1 MTPEEQVKLYEQDTN
16 AEQKIRDAITGA
28 YKDLQPESELVRT
41 YENEQFPSFYSALS
55 GYGVDSG
62 LTGLSPLTLLQ
73 NAWKNQARMATAAQV
88 ARDAFDVRRAGM
100 EDLIKTGVS
109 QWATGYQ
116 GAQNAYD
123 RWWAQK
129 QHEDQMALAREQ
141 MRRALS
147 GGGGV
152 AVPPPPS
159 GMTAEELAWYL
170 AAKDQAEK
178 QEKWNEKANEAWN
191 KAQTTGKPLTAKDLV
206 NNFRGLKTTGKN
218 YTPKPLTA
226 KDLVNNFRGLRY
238 TSTKPVQS
246 KPLYTPVSSLSG
258 YSTVYKPL
266 TAKDLVNNFKGLR

>member
-16 AEQKIRDAITGA
+16 AEQKIRDAITKA
-28 YKDLQPESELVRT
+28 YQDLQPESELVRT

-55 GYGVDSG
+55 GYGADTG
-62 LTGLSPLTLLQ
+62 LTDLSPLTLLQ
-73 NAWKNQARMATAAQV
+73 NAWNNQARMATVAQV

-141 MRRALS
+141 MRRATS

-152 AVPPPPS
+152 NAVPPPPP
-159 GMTAEELAWYL
+159 GMNEAELAWFL
-170 AAKDQAEK
+170 AAVDQAEK
-178 QEKWNEKANEAWN
+178 QGAWNAKANEAWK
-191 KAQTTGKPLTAKDLV
+191 KAQTK
-206 NNFRGLKTTGKN
+206 GKN
-218 YTPKPLTA
+218 YTPVPTK
-226 KDLVNNFRGLRY
+226 KNY
-238 TSTKPVQS
+238 TPVPTSKKPVQS
-246 KPLYTPVSSLSG
+246 KPLYTPASSLSG
-258 YSTVYKPL
+258 YSTKGLSTAYKPL
-266 TAKDLVNNFKGLR
+266 TARDLLNNFRGLR

>member
-1 MTPEEQVKLYEQDTN
+1 MTPEEQVRLYEQDTN
-16 AEQKIRDAITGA
+16 AEQKIRDAITKA
-28 YKDLQPESELVRT
+28 YQDLRPEFELVRT

-62 LTGLSPLTLLQ
+62 LTDLSPLTLLQ

-141 MRRALS
+141 MRRATS

-152 AVPPPPS
+152 NAVPPPPP
-159 GMTAEELAWYL
+159 GMNEAELAWFL
-170 AAKDQAEK
+170 AAVDQAEK
-178 QEKWNEKANEAWN
+178 QGAWNAKANEAWE
-191 KAQTTGKPLTAKDLV
+191 KAQ
-206 NNFRGLKTTGKN
+206 TTGKN
-218 YTPKPLTA
+218 YTPVPTK
-226 KDLVNNFRGLRY
+226 KNY
-238 TSTKPVQS
+238 TPVPTSKKPVQS
-246 KPLYTPVSSLSG
+246 KPLYTPASSLSG
-258 YSTVYKPL
+258 YSTKGLSTAYKPL
-266 TAKDLVNNFKGLR
+266 TARDLLNNFRGLR

>member
-16 AEQKIRDAITGA
+16 AEQKIRDAITKA
-28 YKDLQPESELVRT
+28 YQDLQPESELVRT

-62 LTGLSPLTLLQ
+62 LTDLSPLTLLQ
-73 NAWKNQARMATAAQV
+73 NAWNNQARMATAAQV

-141 MRRALS
+141 MRRATS

-159 GMTAEELAWYL
+159 GMTEEELAWYL

-191 KAQTTGKPLTAKDLV
+191 KVQ
-206 NNFRGLKTTGKN
+206 TTGKN
-218 YTPKPLTA
+218 YTPVPTKKNYTPVPTSKKPA
-226 KDLVNNFRGLRY
+226 
-238 TSTKPVQS
+238 QS
-246 KPLYTPVSSLSG
+246 KPLYTPASSLSG

-266 TAKDLVNNFKGLR
+266 TAKDLVNNFRGLR

>member
-1 MTPEEQVKLYEQDTN
+1 MTPEEQVRLYEQDTN
-16 AEQKIRDAITGA
+16 AEQKIRDAITKA
-28 YKDLQPESELVRT
+28 YQDLRPESELVRT

-62 LTGLSPLTLLQ
+62 LTDLSPLTLLQ
-73 NAWKNQARMATAAQV
+73 NAWNNQARMATAAQV

-100 EDLIKTGVS
+100 EDLIKTGVG

-141 MRRALS
+141 MRRASS
-147 GGGGV
+147 GGGGSFV
-152 AVPPPPS
+152 IPPPPPPS
-159 GMTAEELAWYL
+159 GMNEAELAWYL

-191 KAQTTGKPLTAKDLV
+191 KAQTTGKNYTPVPTK
-206 NNFRGLKTTGKN
+206 KN
-218 YTPKPLTA
+218 YTPVP
-226 KDLVNNFRGLRY
+226 
-238 TSTKPVQS
+238 TSKKPVQS
-246 KPLYTPVSSLSG
+246 KPLYTPASSLSG

-266 TAKDLVNNFKGLR
+266 TAKDLVNNFRGLR

>member
-62 LTGLSPLTLLQ
+62 LTDLSPLTLLQ
-73 NAWKNQARMATAAQV
+73 NAWNNQARMATAAQV

-141 MRRALS
+141 MRRAS
-147 GGGGV
+147 AGGGAGITV
-152 AVPPPPS
+152 TPPPPS
-159 GMTAEELAWYL
+159 GMTAEEQEKWLAWYL

-191 KAQTTGKPLTAKDLV
+191 KAQTK
-206 NNFRGLKTTGKN
+206 GKN
-218 YTPKPLTA
+218 YTPVPTKKNYTPVPTSKKPVQSKPLYTPISSLSGYSTKGLSTAYKPLTA
-226 KDLVNNFRGLRY
+226 KDLVNNFRGLR
-238 TSTKPVQS
+238 
-246 KPLYTPVSSLSG
+246 
-258 YSTVYKPL
+258 
-266 TAKDLVNNFKGLR
+266 

>member
-28 YKDLQPESELVRT
+28 YKDLQPEFELVRT

-62 LTGLSPLTLLQ
+62 LTDLSPLTLLQ
-73 NAWKNQARMATAAQV
+73 NAWNNQARMATAAQV

-141 MRRALS
+141 MRRAS
-147 GGGGV
+147 AGGGAGITV
-152 AVPPPPS
+152 TPPPT
-159 GMTAEELAWYL
+159 GMTAEEQEKWLAWYL

-178 QEKWNEKANEAWN
+178 QEKWNAKANEAWE
-191 KAQTTGKPLTAKDLV
+191 KAQ
-206 NNFRGLKTTGKN
+206 TTGKN
-218 YTPKPLTA
+218 YTPVPTK
-226 KDLVNNFRGLRY
+226 KNY
-238 TSTKPVQS
+238 TPVPTSKKPVQS
-246 KPLYTPVSSLSG
+246 KPLYTPASSLSG
-258 YSTVYKPL
+258 YSTKGLSTAYKPL
-266 TAKDLVNNFKGLR
+266 TARDLLNNFRGLR

>member
-55 GYGVDSG
+55 GYGADTG
-62 LTGLSPLTLLQ
+62 LTDLSPLTLLQ
-73 NAWKNQARMATAAQV
+73 NAWNNQARMATVAQV

-141 MRRALS
+141 MAAAKRASRAARTTTSFNAPQPNNNNNKTLTMDDVITLAYQIANKTAQANKSTQLPTGLDRFRLISRRS
-147 GGGGV
+147 SSGTGRGGGGSV
-152 AVPPPPS
+152 
-159 GMTAEELAWYL
+159 GGAW
-170 AAKDQAEK
+170 
-178 QEKWNEKANEAWN
+178 
-191 KAQTTGKPLTAKDLV
+191 
-206 NNFRGLKTTGKN
+206 
-218 YTPKPLTA
+218 
-226 KDLVNNFRGLRY
+226 
-238 TSTKPVQS
+238 
-246 KPLYTPVSSLSG
+246 
-258 YSTVYKPL
+258 
-266 TAKDLVNNFKGLR
+266 